1 MEEQP
6 TDAASPE
13 EPHPPAAPVEP
24 PPFEPDLNLISL
36 MERGSK
42 VDPKRIWVQERRAS
56 R

>member
-6 TDAASPE
+6 TDGTSPE
-13 EPHPPAAPVEP
+13 EPQDAAAPVEP
-24 PPFEPDLNLISL
+24 PPFDPDLNLISL